1 MNPAASSDKLFTVG
15 DHRVNIP
22 GPAGPLQAVLSVPE
36 SLPSGTNFPTSVA
49 VICHPHS
56 LMGGSLDN
64 KVVFTLHR
72 ACRDQ
77 GLATIRFNFRGVGSS
92 EGVYDHGV
100 GEQDDLLAVLA
111 WAGQALGATRLM
123 LAGFSFGSFVAASA
137 WPRALAAG
145 WQGGQLLLVAP
156 PVTRF
161 PLQGHELPAG
171 ARVIYGD
178 ADEVV
183 DPVAIR
189 DWLAAQPQALD
200 IHVLSGAGHFF
211 HGRLSELKDWVAA
224 GLQTGMQNVQES
236 VHD

>member
-1 MNPAASSDKLFTVG
+1 MNPTASSDPIFAPG
-15 DHRVNIP
+15 EHRVTIP
-22 GPAGPLQAVLSVPE
+22 GPVGGLQAVLSVPE
-36 SLPSGTNFPTSVA
+36 PASAGADFPMTVA

-72 ACRDQ
+72 ACREQ
-77 GLATIRFNFRGVGSS
+77 GLATLRFNFRGVGASA
-92 EGVYDHGV
+92 GAFDGGV

-111 WAGQALGATRLM
+111 WVRSTLGWDRLV
-123 LAGFSFGSFVAASA
+123 LAGFSFGSFVVAMT

-145 WQGGQLLLVAP
+145 WRGSQLLLVAP

-161 PLQGHELPAG
+161 PLAGHALPVG

-183 DPVAIR
+183 DPMAIR
-189 DWLAAQPQALD
+189 DWLAVQPQALD
-200 IHVLSGAGHFF
+200 VRVMAGAGHFF
-211 HGRLSELKDWVAA
+211 HGRLTELKDWVEA
-224 GLQTGMQNVQES
+224 GLQES

>member
-1 MNPAASSDKLFTVG
+1 MKPATSPDKLITSG
-15 DHRVNIP
+15 DHRVTIA
-22 GPAGPLQAVLSVPE
+22 GPAGALQAVLSVPE
-36 SLPSGTNFPTSVA
+36 AAVAGTNFPTSVA
-49 VICHPHS
+49 IICHPHS

-77 GLATIRFNFRGVGSS
+77 GLTTIRFNFRGVGAS
-92 EGVYDHGV
+92 EGVYDHGM

-111 WAGQALGATRLM
+111 WARQQLGAERLV

-145 WQGGQLLLVAP
+145 WQGRQLLLVAP

-161 PLQGHELPAG
+161 PLVGHELQAG
-171 ARVIYGD
+171 TRVIYGD

-183 DPVAIR
+183 DPSAIR

-200 IHVLSGAGHFF
+200 IRVLPGAGHFF
-211 HGRLSELKDWVAA
+211 HGRLSELKDWVGA
-224 GLQTGMQNVQES
+224 GLQES

>member
-1 MNPAASSDKLFTVG
+1 MPAASTDKLFTSG
-15 DHRVNIP
+15 DHRVTIP
-22 GPAGPLQAVLSVPE
+22 GPAGDLQAVLSVPDAA
-36 SLPSGTNFPTSVA
+36 PAGTVSVA

-72 ACRDQ
+72 ACRDR
-77 GLATIRFNFRGVGSS
+77 GLATLRFNFRGVGAS
-92 EGVYDHGV
+92 EGVYDQGV

-111 WAGQALGATRLM
+111 WAGEHLGVGRLV

-137 WPRALAAG
+137 WSRALATG
-145 WQGGQLLLVAP
+145 WQGWQLLLVAP

-161 PLQGHELPAG
+161 PLAGHELPAG
-171 ARVIYGD
+171 ARIIYGD

-183 DPVAIR
+183 DPSAIR

-200 IHVLSGAGHFF
+200 IRVLAGAGHFF
-211 HGRLSELKDWVAA
+211 HGRLSELKDWVGA
-224 GLQTGMQNVQES
+224 GLQEQG
-236 VHD
+236 DD

>member
-1 MNPAASSDKLFTVG
+1 MNPATSSDKLFTVG
-15 DHRVNIP
+15 DHRVTIP
-22 GPAGPLQAVLSVPE
+22 GPAGSLQAVLSVPE
-36 SLPSGTNFPTSVA
+36 SSLTGTNFPTSVA

-72 ACRDQ
+72 ACRDE

-92 EGVYDHGV
+92 EGVYDHGI

-111 WAGQALGATRLM
+111 WARQVLGADSLIQ
-123 LAGFSFGSFVAASA
+123 AGFSFGSFVAASA

-145 WQGGQLLLVAP
+145 WQGRQLVLVAP

-161 PLQGHELPAG
+161 PLDSHELSAG
-171 ARVIYGD
+171 TRVIYGD

-183 DPVAIR
+183 DPLAIR

-200 IHVLSGAGHFF
+200 IRVLAGAGHFF

-224 GLQTGMQNVQES
+224 GLQAGMQNVQES